1 MVEEVKHS
9 RNKRT
14 RMYYKLKS
22 MKLLF
27 ANDKWVNYKLG
38 NMEEFTKAE
47 FDAFKRTV
55 LTRYKNRLKNG
66 TYDDIVIEY
75 EETERT
81 LS

>member
-1 MVEEVKHS
+1 MVEEVK
-9 RNKRT
+9 RTYNKRT
-14 RMYYKLKS
+14 KMYYKLKS

-27 ANDKWVNYKLG
+27 TNGEWVNYKLG

-47 FDAFKRTV
+47 FDSFKRTV
-55 LTRYKNRLKNG
+55 LTRYKKRLKNG
-66 TYDDIVIEY
+66 TYDDIDIEY

>member
-1 MVEEVKHS
+1 MITEIKRIH
-9 RNKRT
+9 NKRT
-14 RMYYKLKS
+14 KMYYKLKS

-27 ANDKWVNYKLG
+27 ANGEWVNYKLG

-47 FDAFKRTV
+47 FDSFKRNV
-55 LTRYKNRLKNG
+55 LTRYKKRLKNG
-66 TYDDIVIEY
+66 TYDDIDIEY